1 MTVTCG
7 SEMARKKDRG
17 HTLYLG
23 VSNFQRAMSMV
34 IPRSRSALSLSRT
47 HAYLKAVGQRWRE
60 DRRYRE
66 SKRDIERHKGRRGE
80 RLAKTT
86 ICGELK
92 IFAAASG
99 GRHWND
105 RTILTRLSE
114 LSGLLLEL
122 RVSCST
128 GQREAV

>member
-1 MTVTCG
+1 
-7 SEMARKKDRG
+7 
-17 HTLYLG
+17 
-23 VSNFQRAMSMV
+23 
-34 IPRSRSALSLSRT
+34 LSRT